1 MAGINQ
7 QQLIGSMI
15 PDVYIKKISL
25 ESGGMTLKKENPH
38 IRHPHENANKL
49 ATSNNDMNVRLDLSI
64 KDMHDTGLVD
74 TWFAN
79 QDYKKYLKLTV
90 IQSLDPLVTKILAAS
105 NNAIRIANFDSEDTG
120 KQFLTEL
127 VKTIKDLPIY
137 KSENLSIDKVPELL
151 QRIQKNTTIKHLSFH
166 EISRDNSLLSQ
177 Q

>member
-79 QDYKKYLKLTV
+79 QDYKKY
-90 IQSLDPLVTKILAAS
+90 
-105 NNAIRIANFDSEDTG
+105 AIKRLPD
-120 KQFLTEL
+120 
-127 VKTIKDLPIY
+127 IKDIY
-137 KSENLSIDKVPELL
+137 KIDKWARRKTLE
-151 QRIQKNTTIKHLSFH
+151 IINKKN
-166 EISRDNSLLSQ
+166 R
-177 Q
+177 